1 MTTARHGRKLL
12 LMVFV
17 LILFAPILCAAQDN
31 RGDPGPHLFD
41 MPHHQYFPEVL
52 AASVVGWIVGLVKGF
67 DTSKNWLKTYWPS
80 APLIILFILDL
91 FIFVVVGGYFGTGI
105 YNPQNFLAAL
115 AAGLSWPVGLG
126 ALTTKG

>member
-1 MTTARHGRKLL
+1 MTTGSHRRHLLIALL
-12 LMVFV
+12 LM
-17 LILFAPILCAAQDN
+17 LFAPILCAAQGS
-31 RGDPGPHLFD
+31 RVDPGSHLLD
-41 MPHHQYFPEVL
+41 MPHHQFFPEVL

-67 DTSKNWLKTYWPS
+67 DTSKNWLKTYWPT
-80 APLIILFILDL
+80 APLFILFILDL